1 MRHRQLHER
10 GNAVIE
16 FALGLSVLALLFTG
30 IFQFGWSFYQYNR
43 VQTLV
48 SNAAVLAARLDFD
61 ADQPALYTTA
71 IKNAVVYGSPGGGTI
86 PIVSGLSTANVNVN
100 VNPSGG
106 MPTDVTITVRS
117 FTIDAVFARY
127 NMTNKPRVTSV
138 YMGHIVCS
146 YC

>member
-1 MRHRQLHER
+1 MQQRHLLER
-10 GNAVIE
+10 GNAIIE
-16 FALGLSVLALLFTG
+16 FALGIGLLALLFNG

-61 ADQPALYTTA
+61 ADQPDLFTNA
-71 IKNAVVYGSPGGGTI
+71 IKNMVVYGTPSGGTT
-86 PIVSGLSTANVNVN
+86 PIVPSLSTANINVD

-117 FTIDAVFARY
+117 FQINAVFTRY
-127 NMTNKPRVTSV
+127 HLINKPRVTTV

>member
-1 MRHRQLHER
+1 M
-10 GNAVIE
+10 IE
-16 FALGLSVLALLFTG
+16 FALGIGLLMLLFSG

-43 VQTLV
+43 AQTLV

-61 ADQPALYTTA
+61 ADQPILFTNA
-71 IKNAVVYGSPGGGTI
+71 IKNMVVYGSTSGGTT
-86 PIVSGLSTANVNVN
+86 PVLSGLTTANVNVN

-106 MPTDVTITVRS
+106 MPTDVTITVQS
-117 FTIDAVFARY
+117 FEINAVFKKF
-127 NMTNKPRVTSV
+127 NLTNKPRVTTV